1 MRLGGAGTPLPTEK
15 MSERFQPGTRWVN
28 AEPGGWMWHCVGTEW
43 GEGRGSWQLW
53 DDDSLL
59 LQAPFPT
66 SHPGAPW
73 AGATSNTEEHLHV
86 LG

>member
-1 MRLGGAGTPLPTEK
+1 MNVG
-15 MSERFQPGTRWVN
+15 
-28 AEPGGWMWHCVGTEW
+28 PGGWMWDCVGTGW

-59 LQAPFPT
+59 LQTPFPT

-73 AGATSNTEEHLHV
+73 AGATSDTEEHLHV
-86 LG
+86 FG